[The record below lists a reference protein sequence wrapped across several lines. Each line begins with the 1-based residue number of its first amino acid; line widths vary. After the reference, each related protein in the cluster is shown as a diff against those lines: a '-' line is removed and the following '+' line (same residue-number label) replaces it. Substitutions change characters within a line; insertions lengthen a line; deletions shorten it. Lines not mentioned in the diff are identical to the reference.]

1 MDNENNEKNGVN
13 KTYIAFA
20 VIFVLALALLGIASS
35 YAYYKLNVEDSK
47 SKTNVKIET
56 DCIDVS
62 FEDQT
67 EQVNELSYK
76 YPITDEFALSENGV
90 KPITLKVKNNCTNNT
105 GTVPYVLTL
114 ASIQNGESTLEDSKV
129 RYHVK
134 KQKTG
139 EEEAVLKTTNYLNKL
154 EKLTEGS
161 QAYTLLT
168 GELANNNRLVG
179 NTTPYIIDTG
189 DLGNNDEITY
199 KIYLWV
205 DYYEGDSQMYEAG
218 EHQHDSE
225 KYDNSTKNKTFKTIS
240 SILINTSINPIEGQ
254 ADDNSLDS

>member
-1 MDNENNEKNGVN
+1 MDNENNKKNGVN

-20 VIFVLALALLGIASS
+20 IIFVLALALLGIASS
-35 YAYYKLNVEDSK
+35 YAYYKLNVESSN
-47 SKTNVKIET
+47 SKTNVVVET
-56 DCIDVS
+56 DCIDIS

-67 EQVNELSYK
+67 DSETGLTYN
-76 YPITDEFALSENGV
+76 YPITDTFALSDEGV
-90 KPITLKVKNNCTNNT
+90 KPITLKVKNKCTNNT
-105 GTVPYVLTL
+105 GKVPYVLTL

-139 EEEAVLKTTNYLNKL
+139 EIETELISANYLSTAT
-154 EKLTEGS
+154 KLTEGT
-161 QAYTLLT
+161 QAYTLLK

-189 DLGNNDEITY
+189 ELDNEDEITY

-205 DYYEGDSQMYEAG
+205 DYYEGDSQMYQEG
-218 EHQHDSE
+218 THTHDSD
-225 KYDNSTKNKTFKTIS
+225 YDNSTKNKTFKTIS

-254 ADDNSLDS
+254 AEDNSLDS

>member
-1 MDNENNEKNGVN
+1 MDNENKEKNGVN

-35 YAYYKLNVEDSK
+35 YAYYKLNVEDSN

-90 KPITLKVKNNCTNNT
+90 KPITLKVKNKCTNNT

-114 ASIQNGESTLEDSKV
+114 ASIHNGESTLEDSKV
-129 RYHVK
+129 RYSVK
-134 KQKTG
+134 RSKNSG
-139 EEEAVLKTTNYLNKL
+139 EDEEIKKANYLNMNESL
-154 EKLTEGS
+154 NHDS

-168 GELANNNRLVG
+168 GELANNHNLIA

-189 DLGNNDEITY
+189 ELENNDEIIY

-205 DYYEGDSQMYEAG
+205 DYYEGDSQMYEEG
-218 EHQHDSE
+218 PHTHNSE
-225 KYDNSTKNKTFKTIS
+225 YDNSTKNKTFKTIS
-240 SILINTSINPIEGQ
+240 SILINTSTNAISGGE
-254 ADDNSLDS
+254 